1 MKKLRRNPPGKL
13 FQCPRCGAK
22 TKHHSNILLARLLVV
37 FFSVLLLITCV
48 YLCFFTSTRSFG
60 AAKDAVNQSAKQSS
74 GRSDGEAAPAAG
86 TAITLEQFGAVET
99 GMTADE
105 MFAIL
110 GGEGTV
116 LSESTVGEGEY
127 RITTVMYQYNGV
139 GVHGANANFMIQ
151 NGKVVSKT
159 QFGLK

>member
-1 MKKLRRNPPGKL
+1 
-13 FQCPRCGAK
+13 
-22 TKHHSNILLARLLVV
+22 
-37 FFSVLLLITCV
+37 
-48 YLCFFTSTRSFG
+48 
-60 AAKDAVNQSAKQSS
+60 
-74 GRSDGEAAPAAG
+74 
-86 TAITLEQFGAVET
+86 
-99 GMTADE
+99 MTADE

-127 RITTVMYQYNGV
+127 RITTVMYQYDGV